1 MSDCA
6 ENKLTVFSART
17 WVVLAAGLFVVVVL
31 AAVAV
36 DPDELAR
43 QQAKRARSGVVEKS
57 RSVEPSVYEQIIFW
71 AALYAVFLSY
81 AGLGAIKVAGGRIF
95 GFPTPPVAA
104 WSPLDVF
111 GAFLFYALLLGG
123 LSVATI
129 GAGDPAF
136 LIAADAA
143 VKLAVVALILRVI
156 RARGQNPRELFGLAV
171 RGLARPLLSGFLVAL
186 ALLPVFLAISYGWFQ
201 IVERWQGD
209 SFVQVQESVERL
221 VSSRSMPLVVQIAVS
236 AILVAPVVE
245 EVFFRG
251 FLYGAI
257 KRRVR
262 PVIAMAAVGVMFGLV
277 HPPLTTQIPMCIFGG
292 LLCYVY
298 EKTGRLT
305 VPIAIHFL
313 FNLVQVGRVLLM
325 RMA

>member
-6 ENKLTVFSART
+6 ENKLTVFSAPT
-17 WVVLAAGLFVVVVL
+17 WVLLAAGLFVVVVL
-31 AAVAV
+31 AAVTV
-36 DPDELAR
+36 DPDKLAR
-43 QQAKRARSGVVEKS
+43 RQAKRARSGAVEKS
-57 RSVEPSVYEQIIFW
+57 QSVEPSVHEQVIFW
-71 AALYAVFLSY
+71 IALYAVFLSY
-81 AGLGAIKVAGGRIF
+81 AGLGTIKVTGGRIF

-111 GAFLFYALLLGG
+111 GAFLFYVLLGC
-123 LSVATI
+123 LSVVAI
-129 GAGDPAF
+129 GVGDPAL
-136 LIAADAA
+136 LIAADA
-143 VKLAVVALILRVI
+143 VLKLAIVALILRII

-171 RGLARPLLSGFLVAL
+171 RGLARPLLSGLLVAL

-209 SFVQVQESVERL
+209 SFVHVQESVEWL

-236 AILVAPVVE
+236 AVLVAPVVE

-277 HPPLTTQIPMCIFGG
+277 HPPLATQIPMCIFGG

-325 RMA
+325 RMS